1 MLARQEE
8 AQAEQWEAVR
18 SQLEEDAKKPLYR
31 TVLDRGTRSR
41 CRILFLT
48 VASLAMLVTIGSG
61 ISASRGYALI
71 EVQQKADQLEQE
83 NERLKIDIAR
93 LKSPERIKSIASEQ
107 LDMDVPQSTYFSHEK

>member
-41 CRILFLT
+41 CRILFL
-48 VASLAMLVTIGSG
+48 
-61 ISASRGYALI
+61 
-71 EVQQKADQLEQE
+71 
-83 NERLKIDIAR
+83 
-93 LKSPERIKSIASEQ
+93 P
-107 LDMDVPQSTYFSHEK
+107 

>member
-71 EVQQKADQLEQE
+71 EVQQKAEQE